1 MKLVVFITFICCFSC
16 TKERK
21 PTAQK
26 ENIGYKM
33 YLKTGDIVFR
43 ESNQTKHLIFKEIHN
58 TILNDCGVVEIDDEN
73 VWVWFVDQRVKRLP
87 IHIWLRS
94 GTDVYFAAT
103 RYAEHNSLIPSK
115 FKLAMIRFKG
125 RPEDYKYKWESK
137 AVYNAEFVRKL
148 YSKIL
153 NTEITTLENKYLYR
167 NGTSKVEFKNLVTPY
182 QLYTSPYFV
191 EVFNSFPKQNDSV
204 ENNNEPI
211 ISNQ

>member
-1 MKLVVFITFICCFSC
+1 
-16 TKERK
+16 
-21 PTAQK
+21 
-26 ENIGYKM
+26 
-33 YLKTGDIVFR
+33 
-43 ESNQTKHLIFKEIHN
+43 
-58 TILNDCGVVEIDDEN
+58 
-73 VWVWFVDQRVKRLP
+73 
-87 IHIWLRS
+87 
-94 GTDVYFAAT
+94 
-103 RYAEHNSLIPSK
+103 
-115 FKLAMIRFKG
+115 
-125 RPEDYKYKWESK
+125 
-137 AVYNAEFVRKL
+137 VYNAEFVRKL